1 MERYQIILEGE
12 TPLLMHRD
20 NIQFSER
27 VRAWQQENR
36 SLSVAGDDRTPAW
49 SWIGSLYD
57 DGKYV
62 GLNADNMM
70 TMLREG
76 GAKVPTGAKNETYK
90 RQTQSG
96 IVLEEI
102 CPPLLVN
109 GKRLEMA
116 PILALLDEDDFAA
129 HAEAVQEMGFDLL
142 VKRAKVGTSK
152 HIRVSPMFEKWAV
165 ITTLMV
171 VDPKEYGIVINGE
184 DRPGD
189 ISSPFSLSAI
199 ELPNTE
205 TECRAVYS
213 LVDINGHLNNTH
225 YLDMALDLIGFD
237 ELRTISF
244 KTVKC
249 VFKKEI
255 PAGTKFDLSWGKV
268 GDTYH
273 FRNEYFALDLSM
285 I

>member
-57 DGKYV
+57 DGEYV

-116 PILALLDEDDFAA
+116 PISALLDEDDFAA
-129 HAEAVQEMGFDLL
+129 HVEAVQEMGFDLL

-152 HIRVSPMFEKWAV
+152 HIRVRPMFGKWAV
-165 ITTLMV
+165 ITSLMV
-171 VDPKEYGIVINGE
+171 VDPKESGITQEVLQKILNKAGSLCGLGDWRPSSRTPGQFGRFSATVEPLEE
-184 DRPGD
+184 D
-189 ISSPFSLSAI
+189 
-199 ELPNTE
+199 
-205 TECRAVYS
+205 
-213 LVDINGHLNNTH
+213 
-225 YLDMALDLIGFD
+225 D
-237 ELRTISF
+237 E
-244 KTVKC
+244 
-249 VFKKEI
+249 
-255 PAGTKFDLSWGKV
+255 
-268 GDTYH
+268 
-273 FRNEYFALDLSM
+273 
-285 I
+285 

>member
-57 DGKYV
+57 DGEYV
-62 GLNADNMM
+62 GMNADNMM

-116 PILALLDEDDFAA
+116 PISALLDEDDFAT
-129 HAEAVQEMGFDLL
+129 HVEAVREMGFDLL

-152 HIRVSPMFEKWAV
+152 HIRVRPMFGKWAV
-165 ITTLMV
+165 ITSLMV
-171 VDPKEYGIVINGE
+171 VDPKESGITREVLQKILNKAGSLCGLGDWRPSSRTPGQFGRFSATVEPLEE
-184 DRPGD
+184 D
-189 ISSPFSLSAI
+189 
-199 ELPNTE
+199 
-205 TECRAVYS
+205 
-213 LVDINGHLNNTH
+213 
-225 YLDMALDLIGFD
+225 D
-237 ELRTISF
+237 E
-244 KTVKC
+244 
-249 VFKKEI
+249 
-255 PAGTKFDLSWGKV
+255 
-268 GDTYH
+268 
-273 FRNEYFALDLSM
+273 
-285 I
+285 

>member
-57 DGKYV
+57 DGEYV

-76 GAKVPTGAKNETYK
+76 GAKVPTGAKSETYK

-116 PILALLDEDDFAA
+116 PISALLDEDVFAA
-129 HAEAVQEMGFDLL
+129 HVEAVQEMGFDLL

-152 HIRVSPMFEKWAV
+152 HIRVRPMFEKWAV
-165 ITTLMV
+165 ITSLMV
-171 VDPKEYGIVINGE
+171 VDPKESGITREVLQKILNKAGSLCGLGDWRPSSRTPGQFGRFKATVEPLEE
-184 DRPGD
+184 D
-189 ISSPFSLSAI
+189 
-199 ELPNTE
+199 
-205 TECRAVYS
+205 
-213 LVDINGHLNNTH
+213 
-225 YLDMALDLIGFD
+225 D
-237 ELRTISF
+237 E
-244 KTVKC
+244 
-249 VFKKEI
+249 
-255 PAGTKFDLSWGKV
+255 
-268 GDTYH
+268 
-273 FRNEYFALDLSM
+273 
-285 I
+285 

>member
-57 DGKYV
+57 DGEYV

-76 GAKVPTGAKNETYK
+76 GAKVPTGSKNETYK

-116 PILALLDEDDFAA
+116 PISALLDEDVFEA
-129 HAEAVQEMGFDLL
+129 HVEAVREMGFDLL

-152 HIRVSPMFEKWAV
+152 HIRVRPMFGKWAV
-165 ITTLMV
+165 ITSLMV
-171 VDPKEYGIVINGE
+171 VDPKESGITREVLQKILNKAGSLCGLGDWRPSSRTPGQFGRFKATVEPIEE
-184 DRPGD
+184 D
-189 ISSPFSLSAI
+189 
-199 ELPNTE
+199 
-205 TECRAVYS
+205 
-213 LVDINGHLNNTH
+213 
-225 YLDMALDLIGFD
+225 D
-237 ELRTISF
+237 E
-244 KTVKC
+244 
-249 VFKKEI
+249 
-255 PAGTKFDLSWGKV
+255 
-268 GDTYH
+268 
-273 FRNEYFALDLSM
+273 
-285 I
+285 

>member
-57 DGKYV
+57 DGEYV

-116 PILALLDEDDFAA
+116 PISALLDEDVFEA
-129 HAEAVQEMGFDLL
+129 HVEAVREMGFDLL

-152 HIRVSPMFEKWAV
+152 HIRVRPMFGKWAV
-165 ITTLMV
+165 ITSLMV
-171 VDPKEYGIVINGE
+171 VDPKESGITQEVLQKILNKAGSLCGLGDWRPSSRTPGQFGRFSATVEPIEE
-184 DRPGD
+184 D
-189 ISSPFSLSAI
+189 
-199 ELPNTE
+199 
-205 TECRAVYS
+205 
-213 LVDINGHLNNTH
+213 
-225 YLDMALDLIGFD
+225 D
-237 ELRTISF
+237 E
-244 KTVKC
+244 
-249 VFKKEI
+249 
-255 PAGTKFDLSWGKV
+255 
-268 GDTYH
+268 
-273 FRNEYFALDLSM
+273 
-285 I
+285 

>member
-12 TPLLMHRD
+12 TPLLMHHD

-57 DGKYV
+57 DGEYV
-62 GLNADNMM
+62 GMNADNVM

-102 CPPLLVN
+102 SPPLLVN

-116 PILALLDEDDFAA
+116 PISALLD
-129 HAEAVQEMGFDLL
+129 
-142 VKRAKVGTSK
+142 
-152 HIRVSPMFEKWAV
+152 
-165 ITTLMV
+165 
-171 VDPKEYGIVINGE
+171 
-184 DRPGD
+184 
-189 ISSPFSLSAI
+189 
-199 ELPNTE
+199 
-205 TECRAVYS
+205 
-213 LVDINGHLNNTH
+213 
-225 YLDMALDLIGFD
+225 
-237 ELRTISF
+237 
-244 KTVKC
+244 
-249 VFKKEI
+249 
-255 PAGTKFDLSWGKV
+255 
-268 GDTYH
+268 
-273 FRNEYFALDLSM
+273 
-285 I
+285 

>member
-12 TPLLMHRD
+12 TPLLMHHD

-57 DGKYV
+57 DGEYV
-62 GLNADNMM
+62 GMNADNIM

-129 HAEAVQEMGFDLL
+129 HVEAGHEMGFDLL

-152 HIRVSPMFEKWAV
+152 HIRVRPMFEEWAV
-165 ITTLMV
+165 ITSLMV
-171 VDPKEYGIVINGE
+171 VDPKESGITREVLQKILNKAGSLCGLG
-184 DRPGD
+184 DWRP
-189 ISSPFSLSAI
+189 SSRTPGQFGRFKATV
-199 ELPNTE
+199 EP
-205 TECRAVYS
+205 
-213 LVDINGHLNNTH
+213 
-225 YLDMALDLIGFD
+225 LD
-237 ELRTISF
+237 E
-244 KTVKC
+244 
-249 VFKKEI
+249 E
-255 PAGTKFDLSWGKV
+255 
-268 GDTYH
+268 
-273 FRNEYFALDLSM
+273 EE
-285 I
+285 

>member
-57 DGKYV
+57 DGEYV

-76 GAKVPTGAKNETYK
+76 GAKVPTGSKNETYK

-116 PILALLDEDDFAA
+116 PISALLDEDVFEA
-129 HAEAVQEMGFDLL
+129 HVEAVREMGFDLL

-152 HIRVSPMFEKWAV
+152 HIRVRPMFEKWAV

-171 VDPKEYGIVINGE
+171 VDPKEYGITQEVLQKILNKAGSLCGLGDWRPSSRTPGQFGRFKATVEPIEE
-184 DRPGD
+184 D
-189 ISSPFSLSAI
+189 
-199 ELPNTE
+199 
-205 TECRAVYS
+205 
-213 LVDINGHLNNTH
+213 
-225 YLDMALDLIGFD
+225 D
-237 ELRTISF
+237 E
-244 KTVKC
+244 
-249 VFKKEI
+249 
-255 PAGTKFDLSWGKV
+255 
-268 GDTYH
+268 
-273 FRNEYFALDLSM
+273 
-285 I
+285 

>member
-57 DGKYV
+57 DGEYV

-76 GAKVPTGAKNETYK
+76 GAKVPTGAKSETYK

-116 PILALLDEDDFAA
+116 PVLALLDEDDFAA
-129 HAEAVQEMGFDLL
+129 HVEAVHEMGFDLL

-152 HIRVSPMFEKWAV
+152 HIRVRPMFEKWAV
-165 ITTLMV
+165 ITSLMV
-171 VDPKEYGIVINGE
+171 VDPKESGITREVLQKILNKAGSLCGLGDWRPSSRTPGQFGRFKATVEPLEE
-184 DRPGD
+184 D
-189 ISSPFSLSAI
+189 
-199 ELPNTE
+199 EE
-205 TECRAVYS
+205 
-213 LVDINGHLNNTH
+213 
-225 YLDMALDLIGFD
+225 
-237 ELRTISF
+237 
-244 KTVKC
+244 
-249 VFKKEI
+249 
-255 PAGTKFDLSWGKV
+255 
-268 GDTYH
+268 
-273 FRNEYFALDLSM
+273 
-285 I
+285 

>member
-57 DGKYV
+57 DGEYV

-76 GAKVPTGAKNETYK
+76 GAKVPTGSKNETYK

-116 PILALLDEDDFAA
+116 PISALLDEDDFAS
-129 HAEAVQEMGFDLL
+129 HVEAVQEMGFDLL

-152 HIRVSPMFEKWAV
+152 HIRVRPMFGKWAV

-171 VDPKEYGIVINGE
+171 VDPKESGLTQEVLQKILNKAGSLCGLGDWRPSSRTPGQFGRFKATVEPIEE
-184 DRPGD
+184 D
-189 ISSPFSLSAI
+189 
-199 ELPNTE
+199 
-205 TECRAVYS
+205 
-213 LVDINGHLNNTH
+213 
-225 YLDMALDLIGFD
+225 D
-237 ELRTISF
+237 E
-244 KTVKC
+244 
-249 VFKKEI
+249 
-255 PAGTKFDLSWGKV
+255 
-268 GDTYH
+268 
-273 FRNEYFALDLSM
+273 
-285 I
+285 

>member
-57 DGKYV
+57 DGEYV

-116 PILALLDEDDFAA
+116 PISALLDEDVFAA
-129 HAEAVQEMGFDLL
+129 HVEAVHEMGFDLL

-152 HIRVSPMFEKWAV
+152 HIRVRPMFGKWAV
-165 ITTLMV
+165 ITSLMV
-171 VDPKEYGIVINGE
+171 VDPKESGITQEVLQKILNKAGSLCGLGDWRPSSRTPGQFGRFSATVEPLEE
-184 DRPGD
+184 D
-189 ISSPFSLSAI
+189 
-199 ELPNTE
+199 
-205 TECRAVYS
+205 
-213 LVDINGHLNNTH
+213 
-225 YLDMALDLIGFD
+225 D
-237 ELRTISF
+237 E
-244 KTVKC
+244 
-249 VFKKEI
+249 
-255 PAGTKFDLSWGKV
+255 
-268 GDTYH
+268 
-273 FRNEYFALDLSM
+273 
-285 I
+285 

>member
-57 DGKYV
+57 DGEYV

-116 PILALLDEDDFAA
+116 PISALLDEDVFEA
-129 HAEAVQEMGFDLL
+129 HVEAVREMGFDLL

-152 HIRVSPMFEKWAV
+152 HIRVRPMFEKWAV

-171 VDPKEYGIVINGE
+171 VDPKEYGITQEVLQKILNKAGSLCGLGDWRPSSRTPGQFGRFKATVEPIEE
-184 DRPGD
+184 D
-189 ISSPFSLSAI
+189 
-199 ELPNTE
+199 EE
-205 TECRAVYS
+205 
-213 LVDINGHLNNTH
+213 
-225 YLDMALDLIGFD
+225 
-237 ELRTISF
+237 
-244 KTVKC
+244 
-249 VFKKEI
+249 
-255 PAGTKFDLSWGKV
+255 
-268 GDTYH
+268 
-273 FRNEYFALDLSM
+273 
-285 I
+285 

>member
-1 MERYQIILEGE
+1 MERYKIILEGE

-57 DGKYV
+57 DGEYV

-76 GAKVPTGAKNETYK
+76 GAKVPTGSKNETYK

-116 PILALLDEDDFAA
+116 PISALLDEDVFEA
-129 HAEAVQEMGFDLL
+129 HVEAVREMGFDLL

-152 HIRVSPMFEKWAV
+152 HIRVRPMFEKWAV

-171 VDPKEYGIVINGE
+171 VDPKEYGITQEVLQKILNKAGSLCGLGDWRPSSRTPGQFGRFSATVEPLEE
-184 DRPGD
+184 D
-189 ISSPFSLSAI
+189 
-199 ELPNTE
+199 
-205 TECRAVYS
+205 
-213 LVDINGHLNNTH
+213 
-225 YLDMALDLIGFD
+225 D
-237 ELRTISF
+237 E
-244 KTVKC
+244 
-249 VFKKEI
+249 
-255 PAGTKFDLSWGKV
+255 
-268 GDTYH
+268 
-273 FRNEYFALDLSM
+273 
-285 I
+285 

>member
-12 TPLLMHRD
+12 TPLLMHHD

-57 DGKYV
+57 DGEYV
-62 GLNADNMM
+62 GLNADNVM

-129 HAEAVQEMGFDLL
+129 HVEAVHEMGFDLL

-152 HIRVSPMFEKWAV
+152 HIRVRPLFGKWAV
-165 ITTLMV
+165 ITSLMV
-171 VDPKEYGIVINGE
+171 IDQKESGITQEVLQKILNKAGSLCGLGDWRPSSRTPGQFGRFSAMVEPIDE
-184 DRPGD
+184 D
-189 ISSPFSLSAI
+189 
-199 ELPNTE
+199 EE
-205 TECRAVYS
+205 
-213 LVDINGHLNNTH
+213 
-225 YLDMALDLIGFD
+225 
-237 ELRTISF
+237 
-244 KTVKC
+244 
-249 VFKKEI
+249 
-255 PAGTKFDLSWGKV
+255 
-268 GDTYH
+268 
-273 FRNEYFALDLSM
+273 
-285 I
+285 

>member
-12 TPLLMHRD
+12 TPLLMHCD

-49 SWIGSLYD
+49 SWISSLYN

-62 GLNADNMM
+62 GLNADNVM

-129 HAEAVQEMGFDLL
+129 HVEAVHEMGFDLL

-152 HIRVSPMFEKWAV
+152 HIRVRPMFGEWAV
-165 ITTLMV
+165 ITSLMV
-171 VDPKEYGIVINGE
+171 VDPKESGITQEVLQKILNKAGSLCGLGDWRPSSRTPGQFGRFKATVEPIEE
-184 DRPGD
+184 D
-189 ISSPFSLSAI
+189 
-199 ELPNTE
+199 
-205 TECRAVYS
+205 
-213 LVDINGHLNNTH
+213 
-225 YLDMALDLIGFD
+225 D
-237 ELRTISF
+237 E
-244 KTVKC
+244 
-249 VFKKEI
+249 
-255 PAGTKFDLSWGKV
+255 
-268 GDTYH
+268 
-273 FRNEYFALDLSM
+273 
-285 I
+285 

>member
-57 DGKYV
+57 DGEYV

-76 GAKVPTGAKNETYK
+76 GAKVPTGSKNETYK

-116 PILALLDEDDFAA
+116 PISALLDEDVFEA
-129 HAEAVQEMGFDLL
+129 HVEAVREMGFDLL

-152 HIRVSPMFEKWAV
+152 HIRVRPMFGKWAV
-165 ITTLMV
+165 ITSLMV
-171 VDPKEYGIVINGE
+171 VDPKESGITQEVLQKILNKAGSLCGLGDWRPSSRTPGQFGRFSATVEPIEE
-184 DRPGD
+184 D
-189 ISSPFSLSAI
+189 
-199 ELPNTE
+199 
-205 TECRAVYS
+205 
-213 LVDINGHLNNTH
+213 
-225 YLDMALDLIGFD
+225 D
-237 ELRTISF
+237 E
-244 KTVKC
+244 
-249 VFKKEI
+249 
-255 PAGTKFDLSWGKV
+255 
-268 GDTYH
+268 
-273 FRNEYFALDLSM
+273 
-285 I
+285 

>member
-76 GAKVPTGAKNETYK
+76 GAKVPTGSKNETYK

-116 PILALLDEDDFAA
+116 PISALLDEDVFEA
-129 HAEAVQEMGFDLL
+129 HVEAVREMGFDLL

-152 HIRVSPMFEKWAV
+152 HIRVRPMFEKWAV

-171 VDPKEYGIVINGE
+171 VDPKEYGITQEVLQKILNKAGSLCGLGDWRPSSRTPGQFGRFSATVEPIEE
-184 DRPGD
+184 D
-189 ISSPFSLSAI
+189 
-199 ELPNTE
+199 
-205 TECRAVYS
+205 
-213 LVDINGHLNNTH
+213 
-225 YLDMALDLIGFD
+225 D
-237 ELRTISF
+237 E
-244 KTVKC
+244 
-249 VFKKEI
+249 
-255 PAGTKFDLSWGKV
+255 
-268 GDTYH
+268 
-273 FRNEYFALDLSM
+273 
-285 I
+285 

>member
-57 DGKYV
+57 DGEYV
-62 GLNADNMM
+62 GLNADNVM

-116 PILALLDEDDFAA
+116 PISALLDEDVFAA
-129 HAEAVQEMGFDLL
+129 HVEAVQEMGFDLL

-152 HIRVSPMFEKWAV
+152 HIRVRPMFEKWAV
-165 ITTLMV
+165 ITSLMV
-171 VDPKEYGIVINGE
+171 VDPKESGITREVLQKILNKAGSLCGLGDWRPSSRTPGQFGRFKATVEPLEE
-184 DRPGD
+184 D
-189 ISSPFSLSAI
+189 
-199 ELPNTE
+199 EE
-205 TECRAVYS
+205 
-213 LVDINGHLNNTH
+213 
-225 YLDMALDLIGFD
+225 
-237 ELRTISF
+237 
-244 KTVKC
+244 
-249 VFKKEI
+249 
-255 PAGTKFDLSWGKV
+255 
-268 GDTYH
+268 
-273 FRNEYFALDLSM
+273 
-285 I
+285 

>member
-57 DGKYV
+57 DGEYV
-62 GLNADNMM
+62 GLNADNIM

-116 PILALLDEDDFAA
+116 PISALLDEDDFAS
-129 HAEAVQEMGFDLL
+129 HVEAVQEMGFDLL

-152 HIRVSPMFEKWAV
+152 HIRVRPMFEEWAV
-165 ITTLMV
+165 ITSLMV
-171 VDPKEYGIVINGE
+171 VDPKESGITQEVLQKILNKAGSLCGLGDWRPSSRTPGQFGRFSATVEPIEE
-184 DRPGD
+184 D
-189 ISSPFSLSAI
+189 
-199 ELPNTE
+199 
-205 TECRAVYS
+205 
-213 LVDINGHLNNTH
+213 
-225 YLDMALDLIGFD
+225 D
-237 ELRTISF
+237 E
-244 KTVKC
+244 
-249 VFKKEI
+249 
-255 PAGTKFDLSWGKV
+255 
-268 GDTYH
+268 
-273 FRNEYFALDLSM
+273 
-285 I
+285 

>member
-76 GAKVPTGAKNETYK
+76 GAKVPTGSKNETYK

-116 PILALLDEDDFAA
+116 PISALLDEDVFEA
-129 HAEAVQEMGFDLL
+129 HVEAVREMGFDLL

-152 HIRVSPMFEKWAV
+152 HIRVRPMFEKWAV

-171 VDPKEYGIVINGE
+171 VDPKEYGITQEVLQKILNKAGSLCGLGDWRPSSRTPGQFGRFKATVEPIEE
-184 DRPGD
+184 D
-189 ISSPFSLSAI
+189 
-199 ELPNTE
+199 EE
-205 TECRAVYS
+205 
-213 LVDINGHLNNTH
+213 
-225 YLDMALDLIGFD
+225 
-237 ELRTISF
+237 
-244 KTVKC
+244 
-249 VFKKEI
+249 
-255 PAGTKFDLSWGKV
+255 
-268 GDTYH
+268 
-273 FRNEYFALDLSM
+273 
-285 I
+285 

>member
-76 GAKVPTGAKNETYK
+76 GAKVPTGSKNETYK

-116 PILALLDEDDFAA
+116 PISALLDEDVFEA
-129 HAEAVQEMGFDLL
+129 HVEAVREMGFDLL

-152 HIRVSPMFEKWAV
+152 HIRVRPMFEKWAV

-171 VDPKEYGIVINGE
+171 VDPKEYGITQEVLQKILNKAGSLCGLGDWRPSSRTPGQFGRFKATVEPIEE
-184 DRPGD
+184 D
-189 ISSPFSLSAI
+189 
-199 ELPNTE
+199 
-205 TECRAVYS
+205 
-213 LVDINGHLNNTH
+213 
-225 YLDMALDLIGFD
+225 D
-237 ELRTISF
+237 E
-244 KTVKC
+244 
-249 VFKKEI
+249 
-255 PAGTKFDLSWGKV
+255 
-268 GDTYH
+268 
-273 FRNEYFALDLSM
+273 
-285 I
+285 